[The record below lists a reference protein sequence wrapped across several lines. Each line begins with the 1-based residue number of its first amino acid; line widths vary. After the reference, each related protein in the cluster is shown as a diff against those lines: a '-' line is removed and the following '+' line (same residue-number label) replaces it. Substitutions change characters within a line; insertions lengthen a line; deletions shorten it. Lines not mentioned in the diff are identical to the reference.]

1 LKGFNLPKVKG
12 SFRTFKDAAQWEAA
26 RKGYAWRVAA
36 LGRLSIGGWSVMV
49 RVRRHR
55 DARSV
60 SRIGLLIGHWGRTA
74 FDWFFI
80 DAKLFD
86 NVRRSGDA
94 RGTFS
99 VGER

>member
-1 LKGFNLPKVKG
+1 
-12 SFRTFKDAAQWEAA
+12 
-26 RKGYAWRVAA
+26 
-36 LGRLSIGGWSVMV
+36 MV

-99 VGER
+99 VGERL